1 MPSVAT
7 GRTGSR
13 RADPERPQSSQHR
26 QGVAFIIGVFKSAD
40 DGCSRADELGK
51 LSLGYAR
58 RCAQLVDFAG
68 DLFICPS
75 LVQLRLGLP
84 SVIAAVQNVQTIT
97 GWFRTLCHINPPHIV
112 CLDGSDSNRFLRS
125 NACSISLGGTA
136 RSFTTPCET
145 TTANVPWKK
154 YRIRWCT
161 PRRLAR
167 SSYRPSR
174 RKSASG
180 RRRACD

>member
-75 LVQLRLGLP
+75 LVQLP
-84 SVIAAVQNVQTIT
+84 QPTWPA
-97 GWFRTLCHINPPHIV
+97 FRNSGGAERPNYHWMV
-112 CLDGSDSNRFLRS
+112 S
-125 NACSISLGGTA
+125 NALPYQPSSYC
-136 RSFTTPCET
+136 
-145 TTANVPWKK
+145 VPR
-154 YRIRWCT
+154 RIRLK
-161 PRRLAR
+161 PFLAVDCMLDFPGRHRPLLHDPVRDNDCER
-167 SSYRPSR
+167 SMEEIQDPMVHAP
-174 RKSASG
+174 KAG
-180 RRRACD
+180 TQLV